1 MNKKKALSV
10 LLACAMVM
18 GSLAGCGSAQETADT
33 SAEKTETTD
42 NGTTASNAAASSAE
56 AEAAGEELDYEYGL
70 DTTFHSDEPVTY
82 SMFFSDASWYP
93 MVDTWKTEGI
103 FKKIE
108 EKTNVTLD
116 ITSMDSGDYNQKV
129 SLMINS
135 GEAAY
140 IIPKTYDE
148 SPYVDGG
155 AIVPISDYVQYMPY
169 YSDFVEKYSMQP
181 DLKTITKSD
190 GKYYRLP
197 GMLEAP
203 VQDYTFL
210 IRKDLFDA
218 AGVDVAAIE
227 KDWTWDDLYDSLV
240 KVKAYMVSEG
250 MIGES
255 DYVWSDLWCGSE
267 VADGSGG
274 NLLKLMANSYDVQ
287 AGWAIGNGMLYDE
300 STDQWIFGPTTDNF
314 KAYLEE
320 VTKYVQGGILD
331 PETFTQDNQTACN
344 KFYRGETAILSVNR
358 SQYTSWLANLDE
370 NLGAGNYET
379 YLCIVPRGENSNYMP
394 ENSRLEN
401 GVMISQ
407 RALDE
412 LGEEGFI
419 KMLRFVDWL
428 FYSHEAY
435 DLTKWGVEGETYTVN
450 SDGSKSLTDGYCC
463 GGLGIAAANDS
474 DVDIRLQWGYA
485 GGNFYYGGTI
495 DEMTDNFIPEIM
507 DFVSRMT
514 DNREIR
520 PLNPSYVADEE
531 ENEQLNLWK
540 TPLIDNVNTWTLQFA
555 TGVKNIDTDWE
566 AYVASCEGLNSITM
580 TDYINEIYNRTK

>member
-1 MNKKKALSV
+1 MKKKKILSM
-10 LLACAMVM
+10 LLATVMVA
-18 GSLAGCGSAQETADT
+18 GSLAGCGSSGDTQSTSTDTGADSKTESAAGTETA
-33 SAEKTETTD
+33 STE
-42 NGTTASNAAASSAE
+42 AAA
-56 AEAAGEELDYEYGL
+56 EENLDYQYGL
-70 DTTFHSDEPVTY
+70 DTTFHSDDPVTY
-82 SMFFSDASWYP
+82 SFFFSDASWYP
-93 MVDTWKTEGI
+93 MVDTWKTEGV

-108 EKTNVTLD
+108 EATNVTLD
-116 ITSMDSGDYNQKV
+116 ITSIDSGDYNQKV
-129 SLMINS
+129 SLMINA

-155 AIVPISDYVQYMPY
+155 AIVPISDYTQYMPY
-169 YSDFVEKYSMQP
+169 FTDFVEKYNMQD

-190 GKYYRLP
+190 GKFYKLP

-203 VQDYTFL
+203 IQDYTFM

-218 AGVDVAAIE
+218 AGVDVPAIE
-227 KDWTWDDLYDSLV
+227 KDWTWDDLYDALV

-250 MIGES
+250 MIKES

-267 VADGSGG
+267 VTDGSGG
-274 NLLKLMANSYDVQ
+274 NLLKLMAGSYDVQ
-287 AGWAIGNGMLYDE
+287 AGWSIGNGMLYD
-300 STDQWIFGPTTDNF
+300 STKDEWYFGPTSDNF
-314 KAYLEE
+314 KAYLSE

-379 YLCIVPRGENSNYMP
+379 YLCLIPRGEKTNYLP

-401 GVMISQ
+401 GVMISK

-419 KMLRFVDWL
+419 KMIRFVDWL

-435 DLTKWGVEGETYTVN
+435 NLTKWGVEGETYQVN
-450 SDGSKSLTDGYCC
+450 ADGTKSLLDGYQC
-463 GGLGIAAANDS
+463 GGLGIAGDES
-474 DVDIRLQWGYA
+474 DIDIRLQWGYA

-495 DEMTDNFIPEIM
+495 AEMTDNFNPDIM
-507 DFVSRMT
+507 DFV
-514 DNREIR
+514 NRITEARDIK
-520 PLNPSYVADEE
+520 PLDPSYVADEE

-555 TGVKNIDTDWE
+555 TGVKNVDADWD

-580 TDYINEIYNRTK
+580 ADYINEIYQRTK

>member
-1 MNKKKALSV
+1 MKKKKILSM
-10 LLACAMVM
+10 LLATVMVA
-18 GSLAGCGSAQETADT
+18 GSLAGCGSSGDTQSTSTDT
-33 SAEKTETTD
+33 STGSKTENTT
-42 NGTTASNAAASSAE
+42 GTEAAST
-56 AEAAGEELDYEYGL
+56 EAAVEENLDYQYGL
-70 DTTFHSDEPVTY
+70 DTTFHSDDPVTY
-82 SMFFSDASWYP
+82 SFFFSDASWYP
-93 MVDTWKTEGI
+93 MVDTWKTEGV

-108 EKTNVTLD
+108 EVTNVTLD
-116 ITSMDSGDYNQKV
+116 ITSIDSGDYNQKV
-129 SLMINS
+129 ALMINA

-155 AIVPISDYVQYMPY
+155 AIVPISDYTQYMPY
-169 YSDFVEKYSMQP
+169 FTDFVEKYNMQD

-190 GKYYRLP
+190 GKFYRLP

-203 VQDYTFL
+203 VQDYTFM

-218 AGVDVAAIE
+218 AGVDVPAIE
-227 KDWTWDDLYDSLV
+227 KDWTWDDLYDALV
-240 KVKAYMVSEG
+240 KVKEYMVSQG
-250 MIGES
+250 MIKES

-267 VADGSGG
+267 VTDGSGG
-274 NLLKLMANSYDVQ
+274 NLLKLMASAYDVQ
-287 AGWAIGNGMLYDE
+287 AGWAIGNGMLYDSDKDE
-300 STDQWIFGPTTDNF
+300 WYFGPTSDNF
-314 KAYLEE
+314 KAYLSE

-379 YLCIVPRGENSNYMP
+379 YLCLLPRGEKTNYLP

-401 GVMISQ
+401 GVMISK

-419 KMLRFVDWL
+419 KMIRFVDWL

-435 DLTKWGVEGETYTVN
+435 NLTKWGVEGETYQVN
-450 SDGSKSLTDGYCC
+450 ADGTKSLMDGYQC
-463 GGLGIAAANDS
+463 GGLGIAGDENDI
-474 DVDIRLQWGYA
+474 DIRLQWGYA

-495 DEMTDNFIPEIM
+495 AEMTDNFNPDIM
-507 DFVSRMT
+507 DFV
-514 DNREIR
+514 NRITEAR
-520 PLNPSYVADEE
+520 DVKPLDPSYVADEE

-555 TGVKNIDTDWE
+555 TGVKNVDADWD

-580 TDYINEIYNRTK
+580 ADYINEIYQRTK

>member
-1 MNKKKALSV
+1 MKKKKILSM
-10 LLACAMVM
+10 LLATVMVA
-18 GSLAGCGSAQETADT
+18 GSLAGCGSSGDTQSTSTDT
-33 SAEKTETTD
+33 STGSKTENTT
-42 NGTTASNAAASSAE
+42 GTEAAST
-56 AEAAGEELDYEYGL
+56 EAAVEENLDYQYGL
-70 DTTFHSDEPVTY
+70 DTTFHSDDPVTY
-82 SMFFSDASWYP
+82 SFFFSDASWYP
-93 MVDTWKTEGI
+93 MVDTWKTEGV

-108 EKTNVTLD
+108 EVTNVTLD
-116 ITSMDSGDYNQKV
+116 ITSIDSGDYNQKV
-129 SLMINS
+129 ALMINA

-155 AIVPISDYVQYMPY
+155 AIVPISDYTQYMPY
-169 YSDFVEKYSMQP
+169 FTDFVEKYNMQD

-190 GKYYRLP
+190 GKFYRLP

-203 VQDYTFL
+203 VQDYTFM

-227 KDWTWDDLYDSLV
+227 KDWTWDDLYDALV
-240 KVKAYMVSEG
+240 KVKEYMVSQG
-250 MIGES
+250 MIKES

-267 VADGSGG
+267 VTDGSGG
-274 NLLKLMANSYDVQ
+274 NLLKLMAGAYDVQ
-287 AGWAIGNGMLYDE
+287 AGWAIGNGMLYD
-300 STDQWIFGPTTDNF
+300 STKDEWYFGPTSDNF
-314 KAYLEE
+314 KAYLSE

-379 YLCIVPRGENSNYMP
+379 YLCLLPRGEKTNYLP

-401 GVMISQ
+401 GVMISK

-419 KMLRFVDWL
+419 KMIRFVDWL

-435 DLTKWGVEGETYTVN
+435 NLTKWGVEGETYQVN
-450 SDGSKSLTDGYCC
+450 ADGTKSLLDGYQC
-463 GGLGIAAANDS
+463 GGLGIAGDES
-474 DVDIRLQWGYA
+474 DIDIRLQWGYA

-495 DEMTDNFIPEIM
+495 AEMTDNFNPDIM
-507 DFVSRMT
+507 DFV
-514 DNREIR
+514 NRITEAR
-520 PLNPSYVADEE
+520 DVKPLDPSYVADEE

-555 TGVKNIDTDWE
+555 TGVKNVDADWD

-580 TDYINEIYNRTK
+580 ADYINEIYQRTK

>member
-1 MNKKKALSV
+1 MKKKKILSM
-10 LLACAMVM
+10 LLATVMVA
-18 GSLAGCGSAQETADT
+18 GSLAGCGSSGDTQSTSTDTGADSKTESAAGTETA
-33 SAEKTETTD
+33 STE
-42 NGTTASNAAASSAE
+42 AAA
-56 AEAAGEELDYEYGL
+56 EENLDYQYGL
-70 DTTFHSDEPVTY
+70 DTTFHSDDPVTY
-82 SMFFSDASWYP
+82 SFFFSDASWYP
-93 MVDTWKTEGI
+93 MVDTWKTEGV

-108 EKTNVTLD
+108 EATNVTLD
-116 ITSMDSGDYNQKV
+116 ITSIDSGDYNQKV
-129 SLMINS
+129 SLMINA

-155 AIVPISDYVQYMPY
+155 AIVPISDYTQYMPY
-169 YSDFVEKYSMQP
+169 FTDFVEKYNMQD

-190 GKYYRLP
+190 GKFYRLP

-203 VQDYTFL
+203 VQDYTFM

-218 AGVDVAAIE
+218 AGVDVPAIE
-227 KDWTWDDLYDSLV
+227 KDWTWDDLYDALV

-250 MIGES
+250 MIKES

-267 VADGSGG
+267 VTDGSGG
-274 NLLKLMANSYDVQ
+274 NLLKLMASSYNVQ
-287 AGWAIGNGMLYDE
+287 AGWSIGNGMLYD
-300 STDQWIFGPTTDNF
+300 STKDEWYFGPTSDNF
-314 KAYLEE
+314 KAYLSE

-379 YLCIVPRGENSNYMP
+379 YLCLIPRGEKTNYLP

-401 GVMISQ
+401 GVMISK

-419 KMLRFVDWL
+419 KMIRFVDWL

-435 DLTKWGVEGETYTVN
+435 NLTKWGVEGETYQVN
-450 SDGSKSLTDGYCC
+450 ADGTKSLMDGYQC
-463 GGLGIAAANDS
+463 GGLGIAGDES
-474 DVDIRLQWGYA
+474 DIDIRLQWGYA

-495 DEMTDNFIPEIM
+495 AEMTDNFNPDIM
-507 DFVSRMT
+507 DFV
-514 DNREIR
+514 NRITEARDIK
-520 PLNPSYVADEE
+520 PLDPSYVADEE

-555 TGVKNIDTDWE
+555 TGVKNVDADWD

-580 TDYINEIYNRTK
+580 ADYINEIYQRTK

>member
-1 MNKKKALSV
+1 MKNKKLLSM
-10 LLACAMVM
+10 LLATAMVA
-18 GSLAGCGSAQETADT
+18 GSLTGCGSTGD
-33 SAEKTETTD
+33 
-42 NGTTASNAAASSAE
+42 TASTDAKAETKAETDSANEEE
-56 AEAAGEELDYEYGL
+56 AQSQAPVEENLDYQYGL
-70 DTTFHSDEPVTY
+70 DTTFHSDEEVTY

-93 MVDTWKTEGI
+93 MTDTWKTEGI

-108 EKTNVTLD
+108 EMTNVKLD

-129 SLMINS
+129 SLMINA

-169 YSDFVEKYSMQP
+169 YSDFVEKYHMED

-218 AGVDVAAIE
+218 AGIDVAAIE
-227 KDWTWDDLYDSLV
+227 KDWTWDDLYDALV

-250 MIGES
+250 MINES

-274 NLLKLMANSYDVQ
+274 NLLKLMGAAYGVN

-300 STDQWIFGPTTDNF
+300 ASDQWVFGPTTDDF
-314 KAYLEE
+314 KAYISE

-379 YLCIVPRGENSNYMP
+379 YLCVIPKGNNNYMP

-401 GVMISQ
+401 GVMISKK
-407 RALDE
+407 ALDE

-435 DLTKWGVEGETYTVN
+435 NLTKWGVEGETYEVKA
-450 SDGSKSLTDGYCC
+450 DGTKALLDGYQC
-463 GGLGIAAANDS
+463 GGLGIAGDES

-495 DEMTDNFIPEIM
+495 EEMTDNFNPAIM
-507 DFVSRMT
+507 DFVNRMT
-514 DNREIR
+514 ECREIK
-520 PLNPSYVADEE
+520 PLSPSYVANEE

-555 TGVKNIDTDWE
+555 TGVKNVDEDWD
-566 AYVASCEGLNSITM
+566 AYVASCEGLNSTM
-580 TDYINEIYNRTK
+580 MADYINEIYQRTRIE

>member
-1 MNKKKALSV
+1 MKKKKILSM
-10 LLACAMVM
+10 LLATVMVA
-18 GSLAGCGSAQETADT
+18 GSLAGCGSSGDTQSTSTDT
-33 SAEKTETTD
+33 STGSKTENTT
-42 NGTTASNAAASSAE
+42 GTEAAST
-56 AEAAGEELDYEYGL
+56 EAAVGENLDYQYGL
-70 DTTFHSDEPVTY
+70 DTTFHSDDPVTY
-82 SMFFSDASWYP
+82 SFFFSDASWYP
-93 MVDTWKTEGI
+93 MVDTWKTEGV

-108 EKTNVTLD
+108 EVTNVTLD
-116 ITSMDSGDYNQKV
+116 ITSIDSGDYNQKV
-129 SLMINS
+129 ALMINA

-155 AIVPISDYVQYMPY
+155 AIVPISDYTQYMPY
-169 YSDFVEKYSMQP
+169 FTDFVEKYNMQD

-190 GKYYRLP
+190 GKFYRLP

-203 VQDYTFL
+203 VQDYTFM

-218 AGVDVAAIE
+218 AGVDVPAIE
-227 KDWTWDDLYDSLV
+227 KDWTWDDLYDALV
-240 KVKAYMVSEG
+240 KVKEYMVSQG
-250 MIGES
+250 MIKES

-267 VADGSGG
+267 VTDGSGG
-274 NLLKLMANSYDVQ
+274 NLLKLMASAYDVQ
-287 AGWAIGNGMLYDE
+287 AGWAIGNGMLYD
-300 STDQWIFGPTTDNF
+300 STKDEWYFGPTSDNF
-314 KAYLEE
+314 KAYLSE

-379 YLCIVPRGENSNYMP
+379 YLCLLPRGEKTNYLP

-401 GVMISQ
+401 GVMISK

-419 KMLRFVDWL
+419 KMIRFVDWL

-435 DLTKWGVEGETYTVN
+435 NLTKWGVEGETYQVN
-450 SDGSKSLTDGYCC
+450 ADGTKSLMDGYQC
-463 GGLGIAAANDS
+463 GGLGIAGDENDI
-474 DVDIRLQWGYA
+474 DIRLQWGYA

-495 DEMTDNFIPEIM
+495 AEMTDNFNPDIM
-507 DFVSRMT
+507 DFV
-514 DNREIR
+514 NRITAAR
-520 PLNPSYVADEE
+520 DVKPLDPSYVADEE

-555 TGVKNIDTDWE
+555 TGVKNVDADWD

-580 TDYINEIYNRTK
+580 ADYINEIYQRTK

>member
-1 MNKKKALSV
+1 MKKKKILSM
-10 LLACAMVM
+10 LLATVMVA
-18 GSLAGCGSAQETADT
+18 GSLAGCGSSGDTQSTSTDT
-33 SAEKTETTD
+33 STGSKTES
-42 NGTTASNAAASSAE
+42 TASTEAAST
-56 AEAAGEELDYEYGL
+56 EAAVEENLDYQYGL
-70 DTTFHSDEPVTY
+70 DTTFHSDDPVTY
-82 SMFFSDASWYP
+82 SFFFSDASWYP
-93 MVDTWKTEGI
+93 MVDTWKTEGV

-108 EKTNVTLD
+108 EATNVTLD
-116 ITSMDSGDYNQKV
+116 ITSIDSGDYNQKV
-129 SLMINS
+129 SLMINA

-155 AIVPISDYVQYMPY
+155 AIVPISDYTQYMPY
-169 YSDFVEKYSMQP
+169 FTDFVEKYNMQN

-190 GKYYRLP
+190 GKFYKLP

-203 VQDYTFL
+203 IQDYTFM

-218 AGVDVAAIE
+218 AGVDVPALE
-227 KDWTWDDLYDSLV
+227 KDWTWDDLYDALV

-250 MIGES
+250 MIKES

-267 VADGSGG
+267 VTDGSGG
-274 NLLKLMANSYDVQ
+274 NLLKLMAGSYDVQ
-287 AGWAIGNGMLYDE
+287 AGWSIGNGMLYD
-300 STDQWIFGPTTDNF
+300 STKDEWYFGPTSDNF
-314 KAYLEE
+314 KAYLSE

-379 YLCIVPRGENSNYMP
+379 YLCLIPRGEKTNYLP

-401 GVMISQ
+401 GVMISK

-419 KMLRFVDWL
+419 KMIRFVDWL

-435 DLTKWGVEGETYTVN
+435 NLTKWGVEGETYQVN
-450 SDGSKSLTDGYCC
+450 ADGTKSLLDGYQC
-463 GGLGIAAANDS
+463 GGLGIAGDENDI
-474 DVDIRLQWGYA
+474 DIRLQWGYA

-495 DEMTDNFIPEIM
+495 AEMTDNFNPDIM
-507 DFVSRMT
+507 DFV
-514 DNREIR
+514 NRITEARDIK
-520 PLNPSYVADEE
+520 PLDPSYVADEE

-555 TGVKNIDTDWE
+555 TGVKNVDADWD

-580 TDYINEIYNRTK
+580 ADYINEIYQRTK

>member
-1 MNKKKALSV
+1 MKKKKILSM
-10 LLACAMVM
+10 LLATVMVA
-18 GSLAGCGSAQETADT
+18 GSLAGCGSSGDTQSTSTDT
-33 SAEKTETTD
+33 STGSKTENTT
-42 NGTTASNAAASSAE
+42 GTEAASTE
-56 AEAAGEELDYEYGL
+56 AEVEENLDYQYGL
-70 DTTFHSDEPVTY
+70 DTTFHSDDPVTY
-82 SMFFSDASWYP
+82 SFFFSDASWYP
-93 MVDTWKTEGI
+93 MVDTWKTEGV

-108 EKTNVTLD
+108 EVTNVTLD
-116 ITSMDSGDYNQKV
+116 ITSIDSGDYNQKV
-129 SLMINS
+129 ALMINA

-155 AIVPISDYVQYMPY
+155 AIVPISDYTQYMPY
-169 YSDFVEKYSMQP
+169 FTDFLEKYNMQD

-190 GKYYRLP
+190 GKFYRLP

-203 VQDYTFL
+203 VQDYTFM

-218 AGVDVAAIE
+218 AGVDVPAIE
-227 KDWTWDDLYDSLV
+227 KDWTWDDLYDALV

-250 MIGES
+250 MIKES

-267 VADGSGG
+267 VTDGSGG
-274 NLLKLMANSYDVQ
+274 NLLKLMASAYDVQ
-287 AGWAIGNGMLYDE
+287 AGWAIGNGMLYDSDKDE
-300 STDQWIFGPTTDNF
+300 WYFGPTSDNF
-314 KAYLEE
+314 KAYLSE

-379 YLCIVPRGENSNYMP
+379 YLCLLPRGEKTNYLP

-401 GVMISQ
+401 GVMISK

-419 KMLRFVDWL
+419 KMIRFVDWL

-435 DLTKWGVEGETYTVN
+435 NLTKWGVEGETYQVN
-450 SDGSKSLTDGYCC
+450 ADGTKSLMDGYQC
-463 GGLGIAAANDS
+463 GGLGIAGDENDI
-474 DVDIRLQWGYA
+474 DIRLQWGYA

-495 DEMTDNFIPEIM
+495 AEMTDNFNPDIM
-507 DFVSRMT
+507 DFV
-514 DNREIR
+514 NRITAAR
-520 PLNPSYVADEE
+520 DVKPLDPSYVADEE

-555 TGVKNIDTDWE
+555 TGVKNVDADWD
-566 AYVASCEGLNSITM
+566 AYVASCEGLNSITIA
-580 TDYINEIYNRTK
+580 DYINEIYQRTK

>member
-1 MNKKKALSV
+1 MKKKKILSM
-10 LLACAMVM
+10 LLATVMVA
-18 GSLAGCGSAQETADT
+18 GSLAGCGSSGDTQSTSTDT
-33 SAEKTETTD
+33 STGSKTENTT
-42 NGTTASNAAASSAE
+42 GTEAAST
-56 AEAAGEELDYEYGL
+56 EAAVEENLDYQYGL
-70 DTTFHSDEPVTY
+70 DTTFHSDDPVTY
-82 SMFFSDASWYP
+82 SFFFSDASWYP
-93 MVDTWKTEGI
+93 MVDTWKTEGV

-108 EKTNVTLD
+108 EVTNVTLD
-116 ITSMDSGDYNQKV
+116 ITSIDSGDYNQKV
-129 SLMINS
+129 ALMINA

-155 AIVPISDYVQYMPY
+155 AIVPISDYTQYMPY
-169 YSDFVEKYSMQP
+169 FTDFVEKYNMQD

-190 GKYYRLP
+190 GKFYRLP

-203 VQDYTFL
+203 VQDYTFM

-218 AGVDVAAIE
+218 AGVDVPAIE
-227 KDWTWDDLYDSLV
+227 KDWTWDDLYDALV

-250 MIGES
+250 MIKES

-267 VADGSGG
+267 VTDGSGG
-274 NLLKLMANSYDVQ
+274 NLLKLMASAYDVQ
-287 AGWAIGNGMLYDE
+287 AGWAIGNGMLYD
-300 STDQWIFGPTTDNF
+300 STKDEWYFGPTSDNF
-314 KAYLEE
+314 KAYLSE

-379 YLCIVPRGENSNYMP
+379 YLCLLPRGEKTNYLP

-401 GVMISQ
+401 GVMISK

-412 LGEEGFI
+412 LGAEGFI
-419 KMLRFVDWL
+419 KMIRFVDWL

-435 DLTKWGVEGETYTVN
+435 NLTKWGVEGETYQVN
-450 SDGSKSLTDGYCC
+450 ADGTKSLLDGYQC
-463 GGLGIAAANDS
+463 GGLGIAGDES
-474 DVDIRLQWGYA
+474 DIDIRLQWGYA

-495 DEMTDNFIPEIM
+495 AEMTDNFNPDIM
-507 DFVSRMT
+507 DFV
-514 DNREIR
+514 NRITEAR
-520 PLNPSYVADEE
+520 DVKPLDPSYVADEE

-555 TGVKNIDTDWE
+555 TGVKNVDADWD

-580 TDYINEIYNRTK
+580 ADYINEIYQRTK

>member
-1 MNKKKALSV
+1 MKKKKILSM
-10 LLACAMVM
+10 LLATVMVA
-18 GSLAGCGSAQETADT
+18 GSLAGCGSSGDTQSTSTDTGADSKTESAAGTETA
-33 SAEKTETTD
+33 STE
-42 NGTTASNAAASSAE
+42 AAA
-56 AEAAGEELDYEYGL
+56 EENLDYQYGL
-70 DTTFHSDEPVTY
+70 DTTFHSDDPVTY
-82 SMFFSDASWYP
+82 SFFFSDASWYP
-93 MVDTWKTEGI
+93 MVDTWKTEGV

-108 EKTNVTLD
+108 EATNVTLD
-116 ITSMDSGDYNQKV
+116 ITSIDSGDYNQKV
-129 SLMINS
+129 SLMINA

-155 AIVPISDYVQYMPY
+155 AIVPISDYTQYMPY
-169 YSDFVEKYSMQP
+169 FTDFVEKYNMQD

-190 GKYYRLP
+190 GKFYRLP

-203 VQDYTFL
+203 VQDYTFM

-218 AGVDVAAIE
+218 AGVDVPAIE
-227 KDWTWDDLYDSLV
+227 KDWTWDDLYDALV

-250 MIGES
+250 MIKES

-267 VADGSGG
+267 VTDGSGG
-274 NLLKLMANSYDVQ
+274 NLLKLMASSYNVQ
-287 AGWAIGNGMLYDE
+287 AGWSIGNGMLYD
-300 STDQWIFGPTTDNF
+300 STKDEWYFGPTSDNF
-314 KAYLEE
+314 KAYLSE

-379 YLCIVPRGENSNYMP
+379 YLCLIPRGEKTNYLP

-401 GVMISQ
+401 GVMISK

-419 KMLRFVDWL
+419 KMIRFVDWL

-435 DLTKWGVEGETYTVN
+435 NLTKWGVEGETYQVN
-450 SDGSKSLTDGYCC
+450 ADGTKSLLDGYQC
-463 GGLGIAAANDS
+463 GGLGIAGDENDI
-474 DVDIRLQWGYA
+474 DIRLQWGYA

-495 DEMTDNFIPEIM
+495 AEMTDNFNPDIM
-507 DFVSRMT
+507 DFV
-514 DNREIR
+514 NRITEARDIK
-520 PLNPSYVADEE
+520 PLDPSYVADEE

-555 TGVKNIDTDWE
+555 TGVKNVDADWD

-580 TDYINEIYNRTK
+580 ADYINEIYQRTK

>member
-1 MNKKKALSV
+1 MKKKKILSM
-10 LLACAMVM
+10 LLATVMVA
-18 GSLAGCGSAQETADT
+18 GSLAGCGSSGDTQSTSTDT
-33 SAEKTETTD
+33 STGSKTENTT
-42 NGTTASNAAASSAE
+42 GTEAAST
-56 AEAAGEELDYEYGL
+56 EAAVEENLDYQYGL
-70 DTTFHSDEPVTY
+70 DTTFHSDDPVTY
-82 SMFFSDASWYP
+82 SFFFSDASWYP
-93 MVDTWKTEGI
+93 MVDTWKTEGV

-108 EKTNVTLD
+108 EVTNVTLD
-116 ITSMDSGDYNQKV
+116 ITSIDSGDYNQKV
-129 SLMINS
+129 ALMINA

-155 AIVPISDYVQYMPY
+155 AIVPISDYTQYMPY
-169 YSDFVEKYSMQP
+169 FTDFVEKYNMQD

-190 GKYYRLP
+190 GKFYRLP

-203 VQDYTFL
+203 VQDYTFM

-227 KDWTWDDLYDSLV
+227 KDWTWDDLYDALV
-240 KVKAYMVSEG
+240 KVKEYMVSQG
-250 MIGES
+250 MIKES

-267 VADGSGG
+267 VTDGSGG
-274 NLLKLMANSYDVQ
+274 NLLKLMASAYDVQ
-287 AGWAIGNGMLYDE
+287 AGWSIGNGMLYDSDKDE
-300 STDQWIFGPTTDNF
+300 WYFGPTSDNF
-314 KAYLEE
+314 KAYLSE

-379 YLCIVPRGENSNYMP
+379 YLCILPRGEKTNYLP

-401 GVMISQ
+401 GVMISK

-419 KMLRFVDWL
+419 KMIRFVDWL

-435 DLTKWGVEGETYTVN
+435 NLTKWGVEGETYQVN
-450 SDGSKSLTDGYCC
+450 ADGTKSLMDGYQC
-463 GGLGIAAANDS
+463 GGLGIAGDENDI
-474 DVDIRLQWGYA
+474 DIRLQWGYA

-495 DEMTDNFIPEIM
+495 AEMTDNFNPDIM
-507 DFVSRMT
+507 DFV
-514 DNREIR
+514 NRITAAR
-520 PLNPSYVADEE
+520 DVKPLDPSYVADEE

-555 TGVKNIDTDWE
+555 TGVKNVDADWD

-580 TDYINEIYNRTK
+580 ADYINEIYQRTK

>member
-1 MNKKKALSV
+1 MKKKKILSM
-10 LLACAMVM
+10 LLATVMVA
-18 GSLAGCGSAQETADT
+18 GSLAGCGSSGDTQSTSTDTGADSKTESAAGTETA
-33 SAEKTETTD
+33 STE
-42 NGTTASNAAASSAE
+42 AAA
-56 AEAAGEELDYEYGL
+56 EENLDYQYGL
-70 DTTFHSDEPVTY
+70 DTTFHSDDPVTY
-82 SMFFSDASWYP
+82 SFFFSDASWYP
-93 MVDTWKTEGI
+93 MVDTWKTEGV

-108 EKTNVTLD
+108 EATNVTLD
-116 ITSMDSGDYNQKV
+116 ITSIDSGDYNQKV
-129 SLMINS
+129 SLMINA

-155 AIVPISDYVQYMPY
+155 AIVPISDYTQYMPY
-169 YSDFVEKYSMQP
+169 FTDFVEKYNMQD

-190 GKYYRLP
+190 GKFYKLP
-197 GMLEAP
+197 GMLESHI
-203 VQDYTFL
+203 QDYKFM
-210 IRKDLFDA
+210 IRKDILDA
-218 AGVDVAAIE
+218 AGVDVPAIE
-227 KDWTWDDLYDSLV
+227 KDWTWDDLYDALV

-250 MIGES
+250 MIKES
-255 DYVWSDLWCGSE
+255 DYVLSDLWCGSE
-267 VADGSGG
+267 VTDGSGG
-274 NLLKLMANSYDVQ
+274 NLLKLMAGSYDVQ
-287 AGWAIGNGMLYDE
+287 AGWSIGNGMLYD
-300 STDQWIFGPTTDNF
+300 STKDEWYFGPTSDNF
-314 KAYLEE
+314 KAYLSE

-379 YLCIVPRGENSNYMP
+379 YLCLIPRGEKTNYLP

-401 GVMISQ
+401 GVMISK

-419 KMLRFVDWL
+419 KMIRFVDWL

-435 DLTKWGVEGETYTVN
+435 NLTKWGVEGETYQVN
-450 SDGSKSLTDGYCC
+450 ADGTKSLLDGYQC
-463 GGLGIAAANDS
+463 GGLGIAGDENDI
-474 DVDIRLQWGYA
+474 DIRLQWGYA

-495 DEMTDNFIPEIM
+495 AEMTDNFNPDIM
-507 DFVSRMT
+507 DFV
-514 DNREIR
+514 NRITEARDIK
-520 PLNPSYVADEE
+520 PLDPSYVADEE

-555 TGVKNIDTDWE
+555 TGVKNVDADWD

-580 TDYINEIYNRTK
+580 ADYINEIYQRTK

>member
-1 MNKKKALSV
+1 MKKKKILSM
-10 LLACAMVM
+10 LLATVMVA
-18 GSLAGCGSAQETADT
+18 GSLAGCGSSGDTQSTSTDT
-33 SAEKTETTD
+33 STGSKTENTT
-42 NGTTASNAAASSAE
+42 GTEAAST
-56 AEAAGEELDYEYGL
+56 EAAVEENLDYQYGL
-70 DTTFHSDEPVTY
+70 DTTFHSDDPVTY
-82 SMFFSDASWYP
+82 SFFFSDASWYP
-93 MVDTWKTEGI
+93 MVDTWKTEGV

-108 EKTNVTLD
+108 EVTNVTLD
-116 ITSMDSGDYNQKV
+116 ITSIDSGDYNQKV
-129 SLMINS
+129 ALMINA

-155 AIVPISDYVQYMPY
+155 AIVPISDYTQYMPY
-169 YSDFVEKYSMQP
+169 FTDFVEKYNMQD

-190 GKYYRLP
+190 GKFYRLP

-203 VQDYTFL
+203 VQDYTFI

-218 AGVDVAAIE
+218 AGVDVPAIE
-227 KDWTWDDLYDSLV
+227 KDWTWDDLYDALV

-250 MIGES
+250 MIKES

-267 VADGSGG
+267 VTDGSGG
-274 NLLKLMANSYDVQ
+274 NLLKLMASAYDVQ
-287 AGWAIGNGMLYDE
+287 AGWAIGNGMLYD
-300 STDQWIFGPTTDNF
+300 STKDEWYFGPTSDNF
-314 KAYLEE
+314 KAYLSE

-379 YLCIVPRGENSNYMP
+379 YLCILPRGEKTNYLP

-401 GVMISQ
+401 GVMISK

-419 KMLRFVDWL
+419 KMIRFVDWL

-435 DLTKWGVEGETYTVN
+435 NLTKWGVEGETYQVN
-450 SDGSKSLTDGYCC
+450 ADGTKSLMDGYQC
-463 GGLGIAAANDS
+463 GGLGIAGDENDI
-474 DVDIRLQWGYA
+474 DIRLQWGYA

-495 DEMTDNFIPEIM
+495 AEMTDNFNPDIM
-507 DFVSRMT
+507 DFV
-514 DNREIR
+514 NRITAAR
-520 PLNPSYVADEE
+520 DVKPLDPSYVADEE

-555 TGVKNIDTDWE
+555 TGVKNVDADWD

-580 TDYINEIYNRTK
+580 ADYINEIYQRTK

>member
-1 MNKKKALSV
+1 MKKKKILSM
-10 LLACAMVM
+10 LLATVMVA
-18 GSLAGCGSAQETADT
+18 GSLAGCGSSGDTQSTSTDT
-33 SAEKTETTD
+33 STGSKTES
-42 NGTTASNAAASSAE
+42 TASTEAAST
-56 AEAAGEELDYEYGL
+56 EAAVEENLDYQYGL
-70 DTTFHSDEPVTY
+70 DTTFHSDDPVTY
-82 SMFFSDASWYP
+82 SFFFSDASWYP
-93 MVDTWKTEGI
+93 MVDTWKTEGV

-108 EKTNVTLD
+108 EATNVTLD
-116 ITSMDSGDYNQKV
+116 ITSIDSGDYNQKV
-129 SLMINS
+129 SLMINA

-155 AIVPISDYVQYMPY
+155 AIVPISDYTQYMPY
-169 YSDFVEKYSMQP
+169 FTDFVEKYNMQN

-190 GKYYRLP
+190 GKFYKLP

-203 VQDYTFL
+203 IQDYTFM

-218 AGVDVAAIE
+218 AGVDVPAIE
-227 KDWTWDDLYDSLV
+227 KDWTWDDLYDALV

-250 MIGES
+250 MIKES

-267 VADGSGG
+267 VTDGSGG
-274 NLLKLMANSYDVQ
+274 NLLKLMAGSYDVQ
-287 AGWAIGNGMLYDE
+287 AGWSIGNGMLYD
-300 STDQWIFGPTTDNF
+300 STKDEWYFGPTSDNF
-314 KAYLEE
+314 KAYLSE

-379 YLCIVPRGENSNYMP
+379 YLCLIPRGEKTNYLP

-401 GVMISQ
+401 GVMISK

-419 KMLRFVDWL
+419 KMIRFVDWL

-435 DLTKWGVEGETYTVN
+435 NLTKWGVEGETYQVN
-450 SDGSKSLTDGYCC
+450 ADGTKSLLDGYQC
-463 GGLGIAAANDS
+463 GGLGIAGDENDI
-474 DVDIRLQWGYA
+474 DIRLQWGYA

-495 DEMTDNFIPEIM
+495 AEMTDNFNPDIM
-507 DFVSRMT
+507 DFV
-514 DNREIR
+514 NRITEARDIK
-520 PLNPSYVADEE
+520 PLDPSYVADEE

-555 TGVKNIDTDWE
+555 TGVKNVDADWD

-580 TDYINEIYNRTK
+580 ADYINEIYQRTK

>member
-1 MNKKKALSV
+1 MKKKKILSM
-10 LLACAMVM
+10 LLATVMVA
-18 GSLAGCGSAQETADT
+18 GSLAGCGSSGDTQSTSTDT
-33 SAEKTETTD
+33 STGSKTENTT
-42 NGTTASNAAASSAE
+42 GTEAAST
-56 AEAAGEELDYEYGL
+56 EAAVEENLDYQYGL
-70 DTTFHSDEPVTY
+70 DTTFHSDDPVTY
-82 SMFFSDASWYP
+82 SFFFSDASWYP
-93 MVDTWKTEGI
+93 MVDTWKTEGV

-108 EKTNVTLD
+108 EVTNVTLD
-116 ITSMDSGDYNQKV
+116 ITSIDSGDYNQKV
-129 SLMINS
+129 ALMINA

-155 AIVPISDYVQYMPY
+155 AIVPISDYTQYMPY
-169 YSDFVEKYSMQP
+169 FTDFVEKYNMQD

-190 GKYYRLP
+190 GKFYRLP

-203 VQDYTFL
+203 VQDYTFM

-218 AGVDVAAIE
+218 AGVDVPAIE
-227 KDWTWDDLYDSLV
+227 KDWTWDDLYDALV

-250 MIGES
+250 MIKES

-267 VADGSGG
+267 VTDGSGG
-274 NLLKLMANSYDVQ
+274 NLLKLMASAYDVQ
-287 AGWAIGNGMLYDE
+287 AGWAIGNGMLYD
-300 STDQWIFGPTTDNF
+300 STKDEWYFGPTSDNF
-314 KAYLEE
+314 KAYLSE

-379 YLCIVPRGENSNYMP
+379 YLCLLPRGEKTNYLP

-401 GVMISQ
+401 GVMISK

-419 KMLRFVDWL
+419 KMICFVDWL

-435 DLTKWGVEGETYTVN
+435 NLTKWGVEGETYQVN
-450 SDGSKSLTDGYCC
+450 ADGTKSLLDGYQC
-463 GGLGIAAANDS
+463 GGLGIAGDES
-474 DVDIRLQWGYA
+474 DIDIRLQWGYA

-495 DEMTDNFIPEIM
+495 AEMTDNFNPDIM
-507 DFVSRMT
+507 DFV
-514 DNREIR
+514 NRITEAR
-520 PLNPSYVADEE
+520 DVKPLDPSYVADEE

-555 TGVKNIDTDWE
+555 TGVKNVDADWD

-580 TDYINEIYNRTK
+580 ADYINEIYQRTK

>member
-1 MNKKKALSV
+1 MKKKKILSM
-10 LLACAMVM
+10 LLATVMVA
-18 GSLAGCGSAQETADT
+18 GSLAGCGSSGDTQSTSTDT
-33 SAEKTETTD
+33 STGSKTENTT
-42 NGTTASNAAASSAE
+42 GTEAAST
-56 AEAAGEELDYEYGL
+56 EAAVEENLDYQYGL
-70 DTTFHSDEPVTY
+70 DTTFHSDDPVTY
-82 SMFFSDASWYP
+82 SFFFSDASWYP
-93 MVDTWKTEGI
+93 MVDTWKTEGV

-108 EKTNVTLD
+108 DVTNVTLD
-116 ITSMDSGDYNQKV
+116 ITSIDSGDYNQKV
-129 SLMINS
+129 SLMINA

-155 AIVPISDYVQYMPY
+155 AIVPISDYTQYMPY
-169 YSDFVEKYSMQP
+169 FTDFVEKYNMQD

-190 GKYYRLP
+190 GKFYKLP

-203 VQDYTFL
+203 VQDYTFM

-218 AGVDVAAIE
+218 AGVDVPAIE
-227 KDWTWDDLYDSLV
+227 KDWTWDDLYDALV

-250 MIGES
+250 MIKES

-267 VADGSGG
+267 VTDGSGG
-274 NLLKLMANSYDVQ
+274 NLLKLMAGSYDVQ
-287 AGWAIGNGMLYDE
+287 AGWSIGNGMLYD
-300 STDQWIFGPTTDNF
+300 STKDEWYFGPTSDNF
-314 KAYLEE
+314 KAYLSE

-379 YLCIVPRGENSNYMP
+379 YLCLIPRGEKTNYLP
-394 ENSRLEN
+394 ENSRLDN
-401 GVMISQ
+401 GVMISK

-419 KMLRFVDWL
+419 KMIRFVDWL

-435 DLTKWGVEGETYTVN
+435 NLTKWGVEGETYQVN
-450 SDGSKSLTDGYCC
+450 ADGTKSLLDGYQC
-463 GGLGIAAANDS
+463 GGLGIAGDES
-474 DVDIRLQWGYA
+474 DIDIRLQWGYA

-495 DEMTDNFIPEIM
+495 AEMTDNFNPDIM
-507 DFVSRMT
+507 DFV
-514 DNREIR
+514 NRITEARDIK
-520 PLNPSYVADEE
+520 PLDPSYVADEE

-555 TGVKNIDTDWE
+555 TGVKNVDADWD

-580 TDYINEIYNRTK
+580 ADYINEIYQRTK

>member
-1 MNKKKALSV
+1 MKKKKILSM
-10 LLACAMVM
+10 LLATVMVA
-18 GSLAGCGSAQETADT
+18 GSLAGCGSSGDTQSTSTDT
-33 SAEKTETTD
+33 STGSKTES
-42 NGTTASNAAASSAE
+42 TASTEAAST
-56 AEAAGEELDYEYGL
+56 EAAVEENLDYQYGL
-70 DTTFHSDEPVTY
+70 DTTFHSDDPVTY
-82 SMFFSDASWYP
+82 SFFFSDASWYP
-93 MVDTWKTEGI
+93 MVDTWKTEGV

-108 EKTNVTLD
+108 EVTNVTLD
-116 ITSMDSGDYNQKV
+116 ITSIDSGDYNQKV
-129 SLMINS
+129 ALMINA

-155 AIVPISDYVQYMPY
+155 AIVPISDYTQYMPY
-169 YSDFVEKYSMQP
+169 FTDFVEKYNMQD

-190 GKYYRLP
+190 GKFYRLP

-203 VQDYTFL
+203 VQDYTFM

-218 AGVDVAAIE
+218 AGVDVPAIE
-227 KDWTWDDLYDSLV
+227 KDWTWDDLYDALV
-240 KVKAYMVSEG
+240 KVKEYMVSQG
-250 MIGES
+250 MIKES

-267 VADGSGG
+267 VTDGSGG
-274 NLLKLMANSYDVQ
+274 NLLKLMASAYDVQ
-287 AGWAIGNGMLYDE
+287 AGWAIGNGMLYDSDKDE
-300 STDQWIFGPTTDNF
+300 WYFGPTSDNF
-314 KAYLEE
+314 KAYLSE

-379 YLCIVPRGENSNYMP
+379 YLCLLPRGEKTNYLP

-401 GVMISQ
+401 GVMISK

-419 KMLRFVDWL
+419 KMIRFVDWL

-435 DLTKWGVEGETYTVN
+435 NLTKWGVEGETYQVN
-450 SDGSKSLTDGYCC
+450 ADGTKSLLDGYQC
-463 GGLGIAAANDS
+463 GGLGIAGDENDI
-474 DVDIRLQWGYA
+474 DIRLQWGYA

-495 DEMTDNFIPEIM
+495 AEMTDNFNPDIM
-507 DFVSRMT
+507 DFV
-514 DNREIR
+514 NRITEARDIK
-520 PLNPSYVADEE
+520 PLDPSYVADEE

-555 TGVKNIDTDWE
+555 TGVKNVDADWD

-580 TDYINEIYNRTK
+580 ADYINEIYQRTK

>member
-1 MNKKKALSV
+1 MKKKKILSM
-10 LLACAMVM
+10 LLATVMVA
-18 GSLAGCGSAQETADT
+18 GSLAGCGSSGDTQSTSTDT
-33 SAEKTETTD
+33 STGSKTENTT
-42 NGTTASNAAASSAE
+42 GTEAAST
-56 AEAAGEELDYEYGL
+56 EAAVEENLDYQYGL
-70 DTTFHSDEPVTY
+70 DTTFHSDDPVTY
-82 SMFFSDASWYP
+82 SFFFSDASWYP
-93 MVDTWKTEGI
+93 MVDTWKTEGV

-108 EKTNVTLD
+108 EVTNVTLD
-116 ITSMDSGDYNQKV
+116 ITSIDSGDYNQKV
-129 SLMINS
+129 ALMINA

-155 AIVPISDYVQYMPY
+155 AIVPISDYTQYMPY
-169 YSDFVEKYSMQP
+169 FTDFVEKYNMQD

-190 GKYYRLP
+190 GKFYRLP

-203 VQDYTFL
+203 VQDYTFM

-218 AGVDVAAIE
+218 AGVDVPAIE
-227 KDWTWDDLYDSLV
+227 KDWTWDDLYDALV
-240 KVKAYMVSEG
+240 KVKEYMVSQG
-250 MIGES
+250 MIKES
-255 DYVWSDLWCGSE
+255 DYVWSDLWCGNE
-267 VADGSGG
+267 VTDGSGG
-274 NLLKLMANSYDVQ
+274 NLLKLMASAYDVQ
-287 AGWAIGNGMLYDE
+287 AGWAIGNGMLYD
-300 STDQWIFGPTTDNF
+300 STKDEWYFGPTSDNF
-314 KAYLEE
+314 KAYLSE

-379 YLCIVPRGENSNYMP
+379 YLCLLPRGEKTNYLP

-401 GVMISQ
+401 GVMISK

-419 KMLRFVDWL
+419 KMIRFVDWL

-435 DLTKWGVEGETYTVN
+435 NLTKWGVEGETYQVN
-450 SDGSKSLTDGYCC
+450 ADGTKSLLDGYQC
-463 GGLGIAAANDS
+463 GGLGIAGDES
-474 DVDIRLQWGYA
+474 DIDIRLQWGYA

-495 DEMTDNFIPEIM
+495 AEMTDNFNPDIM
-507 DFVSRMT
+507 DFV
-514 DNREIR
+514 NRITEAR
-520 PLNPSYVADEE
+520 DVKPLDPSYVADEE

-555 TGVKNIDTDWE
+555 TGVKNVDADWD

-580 TDYINEIYNRTK
+580 ADYINEIYQRTK

>member
-1 MNKKKALSV
+1 MKKKKILSM
-10 LLACAMVM
+10 LLATVMVA
-18 GSLAGCGSAQETADT
+18 GSLAGCGSSGDTQSTSTDT
-33 SAEKTETTD
+33 STGSKTENTT
-42 NGTTASNAAASSAE
+42 GTEAAST
-56 AEAAGEELDYEYGL
+56 EAAVEENLDYQYGL
-70 DTTFHSDEPVTY
+70 DTTFHSDDPVTY
-82 SMFFSDASWYP
+82 SFFFSDASWYP
-93 MVDTWKTEGI
+93 MVDTWKTEGV

-108 EKTNVTLD
+108 EVTNVTLD
-116 ITSMDSGDYNQKV
+116 ITSIDSGDYNQKV
-129 SLMINS
+129 ALMINA

-155 AIVPISDYVQYMPY
+155 AIVPISDYTQYMPY
-169 YSDFVEKYSMQP
+169 FTDFVEKYNMQD

-190 GKYYRLP
+190 GKFYRLP

-203 VQDYTFL
+203 VQDYTFM

-218 AGVDVAAIE
+218 AGVDVPAIE
-227 KDWTWDDLYDSLV
+227 KDWTWDDLYDALV

-250 MIGES
+250 MIKES

-267 VADGSGG
+267 VTDGSGG
-274 NLLKLMANSYDVQ
+274 NLLKLMASAYDVQ
-287 AGWAIGNGMLYDE
+287 AGWAIGNGMLYD
-300 STDQWIFGPTTDNF
+300 STKDEWYFGPTSDNF
-314 KAYLEE
+314 KAYLSE

-379 YLCIVPRGENSNYMP
+379 YLCLLPRGEKTNYLP

-401 GVMISQ
+401 GVMISK

-419 KMLRFVDWL
+419 KMIRFVDWL

-435 DLTKWGVEGETYTVN
+435 NLTKWGVEGETYQVN
-450 SDGSKSLTDGYCC
+450 ADGTKSLLDGYQC
-463 GGLGIAAANDS
+463 GGLGIAGDES
-474 DVDIRLQWGYA
+474 DIDIRLQWGYA

-495 DEMTDNFIPEIM
+495 AEMTDNFNPDIM
-507 DFVSRMT
+507 DFV
-514 DNREIR
+514 NRITEAR
-520 PLNPSYVADEE
+520 DVKPLDPSYVADEE
-531 ENEQLNLWK
+531 ENEQLNLWE

-555 TGVKNIDTDWE
+555 TGVKNVDADWD

-580 TDYINEIYNRTK
+580 ADYINEIYQRTK

>member
-1 MNKKKALSV
+1 MKKKKILSM
-10 LLACAMVM
+10 LLATVMVA
-18 GSLAGCGSAQETADT
+18 GSLAGCGSLGDTQSTSTDT
-33 SAEKTETTD
+33 STGSKTENTT
-42 NGTTASNAAASSAE
+42 GTEAAST
-56 AEAAGEELDYEYGL
+56 EAAVEENLDYQYGL
-70 DTTFHSDEPVTY
+70 DTTFHSDDPVTY
-82 SMFFSDASWYP
+82 SFFFSDASWYP
-93 MVDTWKTEGI
+93 MVDTWKTEGV

-108 EKTNVTLD
+108 EVTNVTLD
-116 ITSMDSGDYNQKV
+116 ITSIDSGDYNQKV
-129 SLMINS
+129 ALMINA

-155 AIVPISDYVQYMPY
+155 AIVPISDYTQYMPY
-169 YSDFVEKYSMQP
+169 FTDFVEKYNMQD

-190 GKYYRLP
+190 GKFYRLP

-203 VQDYTFL
+203 VQDYTFM

-218 AGVDVAAIE
+218 AGVDVPAIE
-227 KDWTWDDLYDSLV
+227 KDWTWDDLYDALV

-250 MIGES
+250 MIKES

-267 VADGSGG
+267 VTDGSGG
-274 NLLKLMANSYDVQ
+274 NLLKLMASAYDVQ
-287 AGWAIGNGMLYDE
+287 AGWAIGNGMLYD
-300 STDQWIFGPTTDNF
+300 STKDEWYFGPTSDNF
-314 KAYLEE
+314 KAYLSE

-379 YLCIVPRGENSNYMP
+379 YLCLLPRGEKTNYLP

-401 GVMISQ
+401 GVMISK

-419 KMLRFVDWL
+419 KMIRFVDWL

-435 DLTKWGVEGETYTVN
+435 NLTKWGVEGETYQVN
-450 SDGSKSLTDGYCC
+450 ADGTKSLMDGYQC
-463 GGLGIAAANDS
+463 GGLGIAGDES
-474 DVDIRLQWGYA
+474 DIDIRLQWGYA

-495 DEMTDNFIPEIM
+495 AEMTDNFNPDIM
-507 DFVSRMT
+507 DFV
-514 DNREIR
+514 NRITEAR
-520 PLNPSYVADEE
+520 DVKPLDPSYVADEE

-555 TGVKNIDTDWE
+555 TGVKNVDADWD

-580 TDYINEIYNRTK
+580 ADYINEIYQRTK

>member
-1 MNKKKALSV
+1 MKKKKILSM
-10 LLACAMVM
+10 LLATVMVA
-18 GSLAGCGSAQETADT
+18 GSLAGCGSSGDTQSTSTDT
-33 SAEKTETTD
+33 STGSKTENTT
-42 NGTTASNAAASSAE
+42 GTEAAST
-56 AEAAGEELDYEYGL
+56 EAAVEENLDYQYGL
-70 DTTFHSDEPVTY
+70 DTTFHSDDPVTY
-82 SMFFSDASWYP
+82 SFFFSDASWYP
-93 MVDTWKTEGI
+93 MVDTWKTEGV

-108 EKTNVTLD
+108 EVTNVTLD
-116 ITSMDSGDYNQKV
+116 ITSIDSGDYNQKV
-129 SLMINS
+129 ALMINA

-155 AIVPISDYVQYMPY
+155 AIVPISDYTQYMPY
-169 YSDFVEKYSMQP
+169 FTDFVEKYNMQD

-190 GKYYRLP
+190 GKFYRLP

-203 VQDYTFL
+203 VQDYTFM

-218 AGVDVAAIE
+218 AGVDVPAIE
-227 KDWTWDDLYDSLV
+227 KDWTWDDLYDALV
-240 KVKAYMVSEG
+240 KVKEYMVSQG
-250 MIGES
+250 MIKES

-267 VADGSGG
+267 VTDGSGG
-274 NLLKLMANSYDVQ
+274 NLLKLMASAYDVQ
-287 AGWAIGNGMLYDE
+287 AGWSIGNGMLYD
-300 STDQWIFGPTTDNF
+300 STKDEWYFGPTSDNF
-314 KAYLEE
+314 KAYLSE

-379 YLCIVPRGENSNYMP
+379 YLCILPRGEKTNYLP

-401 GVMISQ
+401 GVMISK

-419 KMLRFVDWL
+419 KMIRFVDWL

-435 DLTKWGVEGETYTVN
+435 NLTKWGVEGETYQVN
-450 SDGSKSLTDGYCC
+450 ADGTKSLMDGYQC
-463 GGLGIAAANDS
+463 GGLGIAGDES
-474 DVDIRLQWGYA
+474 DIDIRLQWGYA

-495 DEMTDNFIPEIM
+495 AEMTDNFNPDIM
-507 DFVSRMT
+507 DFV
-514 DNREIR
+514 NRITAAR
-520 PLNPSYVADEE
+520 DVKPLDPSYVADEE

-555 TGVKNIDTDWE
+555 TGVKNVDADWD

-580 TDYINEIYNRTK
+580 ADYINEIYQRTK

>member
-1 MNKKKALSV
+1 MKKKKILSM
-10 LLACAMVM
+10 LLATVMVA
-18 GSLAGCGSAQETADT
+18 GSLAGCGSSGDTQSTSTDT
-33 SAEKTETTD
+33 STGSKTENTT
-42 NGTTASNAAASSAE
+42 GTEAAST
-56 AEAAGEELDYEYGL
+56 EAAVEENLDYQYGL
-70 DTTFHSDEPVTY
+70 DTTFHSDDPVTY
-82 SMFFSDASWYP
+82 SFFFSDASWYP
-93 MVDTWKTEGI
+93 MVDTWKTEGV

-108 EKTNVTLD
+108 EVTNVTLD
-116 ITSMDSGDYNQKV
+116 ITSIDSGDYNQKV
-129 SLMINS
+129 ALMINA

-155 AIVPISDYVQYMPY
+155 AIVPISDYTQYMPY
-169 YSDFVEKYSMQP
+169 FTDFVEKYNMQD

-190 GKYYRLP
+190 GKFYRLP

-203 VQDYTFL
+203 VQDYTFM

-218 AGVDVAAIE
+218 AGVDVPAIE
-227 KDWTWDDLYDSLV
+227 KDWTWDDLYDALV
-240 KVKAYMVSEG
+240 KVKEYMVSQG
-250 MIGES
+250 MIKES

-267 VADGSGG
+267 VTDGSGG
-274 NLLKLMANSYDVQ
+274 NLLKLMASAYDVQ
-287 AGWAIGNGMLYDE
+287 AGWAIGNGMLYD
-300 STDQWIFGPTTDNF
+300 STKDEWYFGPTSDNF
-314 KAYLEE
+314 KAYLSE

-379 YLCIVPRGENSNYMP
+379 YLCLLPRGEKTNYLP

-401 GVMISQ
+401 GVMISK

-419 KMLRFVDWL
+419 KMIRFVDWL

-435 DLTKWGVEGETYTVN
+435 NLTKWGVEGETYQVN
-450 SDGSKSLTDGYCC
+450 ADGTKSLMDGYQC
-463 GGLGIAAANDS
+463 GGLGIAGDENDI
-474 DVDIRLQWGYA
+474 DIRLQWGYA

-495 DEMTDNFIPEIM
+495 AEMTDNFNPDIM
-507 DFVSRMT
+507 DFV
-514 DNREIR
+514 NRITAAR
-520 PLNPSYVADEE
+520 DIKPLDPSYVADEE

-555 TGVKNIDTDWE
+555 TGVKNVDADWD

-580 TDYINEIYNRTK
+580 ADYINEIYQRTK

>member
-1 MNKKKALSV
+1 MKKKKILSM
-10 LLACAMVM
+10 LLATVMVA
-18 GSLAGCGSAQETADT
+18 GSLAGCGSSGDTQSTSTDTGADSKTESAAGTETA
-33 SAEKTETTD
+33 STE
-42 NGTTASNAAASSAE
+42 AAA
-56 AEAAGEELDYEYGL
+56 EENLDYQYGL
-70 DTTFHSDEPVTY
+70 DTTFHSDDPVTY
-82 SMFFSDASWYP
+82 SFFFSDASWYP
-93 MVDTWKTEGI
+93 MVDTWKTEGV

-108 EKTNVTLD
+108 EATNVTLD
-116 ITSMDSGDYNQKV
+116 ITSIDSGDYNQKV
-129 SLMINS
+129 SLMINA

-155 AIVPISDYVQYMPY
+155 AIVPISDYTQYMPY
-169 YSDFVEKYSMQP
+169 FTDFVEKYNMQD

-190 GKYYRLP
+190 GKFYKLP

-203 VQDYTFL
+203 IQDYTFM

-218 AGVDVAAIE
+218 AGVDVPAIE
-227 KDWTWDDLYDSLV
+227 KDWTWDDLYDALV

-250 MIGES
+250 MIKES

-267 VADGSGG
+267 VTDGSGG
-274 NLLKLMANSYDVQ
+274 NLLKLMAGSYDVQ
-287 AGWAIGNGMLYDE
+287 AGWSIGNGMLYD
-300 STDQWIFGPTTDNF
+300 STKDEWYFGPTSDNF
-314 KAYLEE
+314 KAYLSE

-379 YLCIVPRGENSNYMP
+379 YLCLIPRGEKTNYLP

-401 GVMISQ
+401 GVMISK

-419 KMLRFVDWL
+419 KMIRFVDWL

-435 DLTKWGVEGETYTVN
+435 NLTKWGVEGETYQVN
-450 SDGSKSLTDGYCC
+450 ADGTKSLMDGYQC
-463 GGLGIAAANDS
+463 GGLGIAGDENDI
-474 DVDIRLQWGYA
+474 DIRLQWGYA

-495 DEMTDNFIPEIM
+495 AEMTDNFNPDIM
-507 DFVSRMT
+507 DFV
-514 DNREIR
+514 NRITEARDIK
-520 PLNPSYVADEE
+520 PLDPSYVADEE

-555 TGVKNIDTDWE
+555 TGVKNVDADWD

-580 TDYINEIYNRTK
+580 ADYINEIYQRTK

>member
-1 MNKKKALSV
+1 MKKKKILSM
-10 LLACAMVM
+10 LLATVMVA
-18 GSLAGCGSAQETADT
+18 GSLAGCGSSGDTQSTSTDT
-33 SAEKTETTD
+33 STGSKTENTT
-42 NGTTASNAAASSAE
+42 GTEAAST
-56 AEAAGEELDYEYGL
+56 EAAVEENLDYQYGL
-70 DTTFHSDEPVTY
+70 DTTFHSDDPVTY
-82 SMFFSDASWYP
+82 SFFFSDASWYP
-93 MVDTWKTEGI
+93 MVDTWKTEGV

-108 EKTNVTLD
+108 EATNVTLD
-116 ITSMDSGDYNQKV
+116 ITSIDSGDYNQKV
-129 SLMINS
+129 SLMINA

-155 AIVPISDYVQYMPY
+155 AIVPISDYTQYMPY
-169 YSDFVEKYSMQP
+169 FTDFVEKYNMQD

-190 GKYYRLP
+190 GKFYKLP

-203 VQDYTFL
+203 IQDYTFM

-218 AGVDVAAIE
+218 AGVDVPAIE
-227 KDWTWDDLYDSLV
+227 KDWTWDDLYDALV
-240 KVKAYMVSEG
+240 KVKEYMVSQG
-250 MIGES
+250 MIKES

-267 VADGSGG
+267 VTDGSGG
-274 NLLKLMANSYDVQ
+274 NLLKLMAGSYDVQ
-287 AGWAIGNGMLYDE
+287 AGWSIGNGMLYD
-300 STDQWIFGPTTDNF
+300 STKDEWYFGPTSDNF
-314 KAYLEE
+314 KAYLSE

-379 YLCIVPRGENSNYMP
+379 YLCLIPRGEKTNYLP

-401 GVMISQ
+401 GVMISK

-419 KMLRFVDWL
+419 KMIRFVDWL

-435 DLTKWGVEGETYTVN
+435 NLTKWGVEGETYQVN
-450 SDGSKSLTDGYCC
+450 ADGTKSLMDGYQC
-463 GGLGIAAANDS
+463 GGLGIAGDENDI
-474 DVDIRLQWGYA
+474 DIRLQWGYA

-495 DEMTDNFIPEIM
+495 AEMTDNFNPDIM
-507 DFVSRMT
+507 DFV
-514 DNREIR
+514 NRITEARDIK
-520 PLNPSYVADEE
+520 PLDPSYVADEE

-555 TGVKNIDTDWE
+555 TGVKNVDADWD

-580 TDYINEIYNRTK
+580 ADYINEIYQRTK

>member
-1 MNKKKALSV
+1 MKKKKILSM
-10 LLACAMVM
+10 LLATVMVA
-18 GSLAGCGSAQETADT
+18 GSLAGCGSSGDTQSTSTDT
-33 SAEKTETTD
+33 STGSKTENTT
-42 NGTTASNAAASSAE
+42 GTEAAST
-56 AEAAGEELDYEYGL
+56 EAAVEENLDYQYGL
-70 DTTFHSDEPVTY
+70 DTTFHSDDPVTY
-82 SMFFSDASWYP
+82 SFFFSDASWYP
-93 MVDTWKTEGI
+93 MVDTWKTEGV

-108 EKTNVTLD
+108 EVTNVTLD
-116 ITSMDSGDYNQKV
+116 ITSIDSGDYNQKV
-129 SLMINS
+129 ALMINA

-155 AIVPISDYVQYMPY
+155 AIVPISDYTQYMPY
-169 YSDFVEKYSMQP
+169 FTDFVEKYNMQD

-190 GKYYRLP
+190 GKFYRLP

-203 VQDYTFL
+203 VQDYTFM

-218 AGVDVAAIE
+218 AGVDVPAIE
-227 KDWTWDDLYDSLV
+227 KDWTWDDLYDALV
-240 KVKAYMVSEG
+240 KVKEYMVSQG
-250 MIGES
+250 MIKES

-267 VADGSGG
+267 VTDGSGG
-274 NLLKLMANSYDVQ
+274 NLLKLMASAYDVQ
-287 AGWAIGNGMLYDE
+287 AGWAIGNGMLYD
-300 STDQWIFGPTTDNF
+300 STKDEWYFGPTSDNF
-314 KAYLEE
+314 KAYLSE

-379 YLCIVPRGENSNYMP
+379 YLCLLPRGEKTNYLP

-401 GVMISQ
+401 GVMISK

-419 KMLRFVDWL
+419 KMIRFVDWL

-435 DLTKWGVEGETYTVN
+435 NLTKWGVEGETYQVN
-450 SDGSKSLTDGYCC
+450 ADGTKSLMDGYQC
-463 GGLGIAAANDS
+463 GGLGIAGDENDI
-474 DVDIRLQWGYA
+474 DIRLQWGYA

-495 DEMTDNFIPEIM
+495 AEMTDNFNPDIM
-507 DFVSRMT
+507 DFV
-514 DNREIR
+514 NRITAAR
-520 PLNPSYVADEE
+520 DVKPLDPSYVADEE

-555 TGVKNIDTDWE
+555 TGVKNVDADWD

-580 TDYINEIYNRTK
+580 ADYINEIYQRTK

>member
-1 MNKKKALSV
+1 MKKKKILSM
-10 LLACAMVM
+10 LLATVMVA
-18 GSLAGCGSAQETADT
+18 GSLAGCGSSGDTQSTSTDT
-33 SAEKTETTD
+33 STGSKTENTT
-42 NGTTASNAAASSAE
+42 GTEAAST
-56 AEAAGEELDYEYGL
+56 EAAVEENLDYQYGL
-70 DTTFHSDEPVTY
+70 DTTFHSDDPVTY
-82 SMFFSDASWYP
+82 SFFFSDASWYP
-93 MVDTWKTEGI
+93 MVDTWKTEGV

-108 EKTNVTLD
+108 EVTNVTLD
-116 ITSMDSGDYNQKV
+116 ITSIDSGDYNQKV
-129 SLMINS
+129 ALMINA

-155 AIVPISDYVQYMPY
+155 AIVPISDYTQYMPY
-169 YSDFVEKYSMQP
+169 FTDFVEKYNMQD

-190 GKYYRLP
+190 GKFYRLP

-203 VQDYTFL
+203 VQDYTFM

-218 AGVDVAAIE
+218 AGVDVPAIE
-227 KDWTWDDLYDSLV
+227 KDWTWDDLYDALV

-250 MIGES
+250 MIKES

-267 VADGSGG
+267 VTDGSGG
-274 NLLKLMANSYDVQ
+274 NLLKLMASAYDVQ
-287 AGWAIGNGMLYDE
+287 AGWAIGNGMLYD
-300 STDQWIFGPTTDNF
+300 STKDEWYFGPTSDNF
-314 KAYLEE
+314 KAYLSE

-379 YLCIVPRGENSNYMP
+379 YLCLLPRGEKTNYLP

-401 GVMISQ
+401 GVMISK

-419 KMLRFVDWL
+419 KMIRFVDWL

-435 DLTKWGVEGETYTVN
+435 NLTKWGVEGETYQVN
-450 SDGSKSLTDGYCC
+450 ADGTKSLMDGYQC
-463 GGLGIAAANDS
+463 GGLGIAGDENDI
-474 DVDIRLQWGYA
+474 DIRLQWGYA

-495 DEMTDNFIPEIM
+495 AEMTDNFNPDIM
-507 DFVSRMT
+507 DFV
-514 DNREIR
+514 NRITAAR
-520 PLNPSYVADEE
+520 DIKPLDPSYVADEE

-555 TGVKNIDTDWE
+555 TGVKNVDADWD

-580 TDYINEIYNRTK
+580 ADYINEIYQRTK

>member
-1 MNKKKALSV
+1 MKKKKILSM
-10 LLACAMVM
+10 LLATVRVA
-18 GSLAGCGSAQETADT
+18 GSLAGCGSSGDTQSTSTDT
-33 SAEKTETTD
+33 STGSKTENTT
-42 NGTTASNAAASSAE
+42 GTEAAST
-56 AEAAGEELDYEYGL
+56 EAAVEENLDYQYGL
-70 DTTFHSDEPVTY
+70 DTTFHSDDPVTY
-82 SMFFSDASWYP
+82 SFFFSDASWYP
-93 MVDTWKTEGI
+93 MVDTWKTEGV

-108 EKTNVTLD
+108 EVTNVTLD
-116 ITSMDSGDYNQKV
+116 ITSIDSGDYNQKV
-129 SLMINS
+129 ALMINA

-155 AIVPISDYVQYMPY
+155 AIVPISDYTQYMPY
-169 YSDFVEKYSMQP
+169 FTDFVEKYNMQD

-190 GKYYRLP
+190 GKFYRLP

-203 VQDYTFL
+203 VQDYTFM

-218 AGVDVAAIE
+218 AGVDVPAIE
-227 KDWTWDDLYDSLV
+227 KDWTWDDLYDALV
-240 KVKAYMVSEG
+240 KVKEYMVSQG
-250 MIGES
+250 MIKES

-267 VADGSGG
+267 VTDGSGG
-274 NLLKLMANSYDVQ
+274 NLLKLMASAYDVQ
-287 AGWAIGNGMLYDE
+287 AGWAIGNGMLYDSDKDE
-300 STDQWIFGPTTDNF
+300 WYFGPTSDNF
-314 KAYLEE
+314 KAYLSE

-379 YLCIVPRGENSNYMP
+379 YLCLLPRGEKTNYLP

-401 GVMISQ
+401 GVMISK

-419 KMLRFVDWL
+419 KMIRFVDWL

-435 DLTKWGVEGETYTVN
+435 NLTKWGVEGETYQVN
-450 SDGSKSLTDGYCC
+450 ADGTKSLLDGYQC
-463 GGLGIAAANDS
+463 GGLGIAGDES
-474 DVDIRLQWGYA
+474 DIDIRLQWGYA

-495 DEMTDNFIPEIM
+495 AEMTDNFNPDIM
-507 DFVSRMT
+507 DFV
-514 DNREIR
+514 NRITEAR
-520 PLNPSYVADEE
+520 DVKPLDPSYVADEE

-555 TGVKNIDTDWE
+555 TGVKNVDADWD

-580 TDYINEIYNRTK
+580 ADYINEIYQRTK

>member
-1 MNKKKALSV
+1 MKKKKILSM
-10 LLACAMVM
+10 LLATVMVA
-18 GSLAGCGSAQETADT
+18 GSLAGCGSSGDTQSTSTDT
-33 SAEKTETTD
+33 STGSKTENTT
-42 NGTTASNAAASSAE
+42 GTEAAST
-56 AEAAGEELDYEYGL
+56 EAAVEENLDYQYGL
-70 DTTFHSDEPVTY
+70 DTTFHSDDPVTY
-82 SMFFSDASWYP
+82 SFFFSDASWYP
-93 MVDTWKTEGI
+93 MVDTWKTEGV

-108 EKTNVTLD
+108 EVTNVTLD
-116 ITSMDSGDYNQKV
+116 ITSIDSGDYNQKV
-129 SLMINS
+129 ALMINA

-155 AIVPISDYVQYMPY
+155 AIVPISGYTQYMPY
-169 YSDFVEKYSMQP
+169 FTDFVEKYNMQD

-190 GKYYRLP
+190 GKFYRLP

-203 VQDYTFL
+203 VQDYTFM

-218 AGVDVAAIE
+218 AGVDVPAIE
-227 KDWTWDDLYDSLV
+227 KDWTWDDLYDALV
-240 KVKAYMVSEG
+240 KVKEYMVSQG
-250 MIGES
+250 MIKES

-267 VADGSGG
+267 VTDGSGG
-274 NLLKLMANSYDVQ
+274 NLLKLMASAYDVQ
-287 AGWAIGNGMLYDE
+287 AGWAIGNGMLYDSDKDE
-300 STDQWIFGPTTDNF
+300 WYFGPTSDNF
-314 KAYLEE
+314 KAYLSE

-379 YLCIVPRGENSNYMP
+379 YLCLLPRGEKTNYLP

-401 GVMISQ
+401 GVMISK

-419 KMLRFVDWL
+419 KMIRFVDWL

-435 DLTKWGVEGETYTVN
+435 NLTKWGVEGETYQVN
-450 SDGSKSLTDGYCC
+450 ADGTKSLLDGYQC
-463 GGLGIAAANDS
+463 GGLGIAGDES
-474 DVDIRLQWGYA
+474 DIDIRLQWGYA

-495 DEMTDNFIPEIM
+495 AEMTDNFNPDIM
-507 DFVSRMT
+507 DFV
-514 DNREIR
+514 NRITEAR
-520 PLNPSYVADEE
+520 DVKPLDPSYVADEE

-555 TGVKNIDTDWE
+555 TGVKNVDADWD

-580 TDYINEIYNRTK
+580 ADYINEIYQRTK

>member
-1 MNKKKALSV
+1 MKKKKILSM
-10 LLACAMVM
+10 LLATVMVA
-18 GSLAGCGSAQETADT
+18 GSLAGCGSSGDTQSTSTDT
-33 SAEKTETTD
+33 STGSKTENTT
-42 NGTTASNAAASSAE
+42 GTEAAST
-56 AEAAGEELDYEYGL
+56 EAAVEENLDYQYGL
-70 DTTFHSDEPVTY
+70 DTTFHSDDPVTY
-82 SMFFSDASWYP
+82 SFFFSDASWYP
-93 MVDTWKTEGI
+93 MVDTWKTEGV

-108 EKTNVTLD
+108 EVTNVTLD
-116 ITSMDSGDYNQKV
+116 ITSIDSGDYNQKV
-129 SLMINS
+129 ALMINA

-155 AIVPISDYVQYMPY
+155 AIVPISDYTQYMPY
-169 YSDFVEKYSMQP
+169 FTDFVEKYNMQD

-190 GKYYRLP
+190 GKFYRLP

-203 VQDYTFL
+203 VQDYTFM

-218 AGVDVAAIE
+218 AGVDVPAIE
-227 KDWTWDDLYDSLV
+227 KDWTWDDLYDALV

-250 MIGES
+250 MIKES

-267 VADGSGG
+267 VTDGSGG
-274 NLLKLMANSYDVQ
+274 NLLKLMASAYDVQ
-287 AGWAIGNGMLYDE
+287 AGWAIGNGMLYD
-300 STDQWIFGPTTDNF
+300 STKDEWYFGPTSDNF
-314 KAYLEE
+314 KAYLSE

-379 YLCIVPRGENSNYMP
+379 YLCLLPRGEKTNYLP

-401 GVMISQ
+401 GVMISK

-419 KMLRFVDWL
+419 KMIRFVDWL

-435 DLTKWGVEGETYTVN
+435 NLTKWGVEGETYQVN
-450 SDGSKSLTDGYCC
+450 ADGTKSLLDGYQC
-463 GGLGIAAANDS
+463 GGLGIAGDES
-474 DVDIRLQWGYA
+474 DIDIRLQWGYA

-495 DEMTDNFIPEIM
+495 AEMTDNFNPDIM
-507 DFVSRMT
+507 DFV
-514 DNREIR
+514 NRITETR
-520 PLNPSYVADEE
+520 DVKPLDPSYVADEE

-555 TGVKNIDTDWE
+555 TGVKNVDADWD

-580 TDYINEIYNRTK
+580 ADYINEIYQRTK

>member
-1 MNKKKALSV
+1 MKKKKILSM
-10 LLACAMVM
+10 LLATVMVA
-18 GSLAGCGSAQETADT
+18 GSLAGCGSSGDTQSTSTDT
-33 SAEKTETTD
+33 STGSKTENTT
-42 NGTTASNAAASSAE
+42 GTEAAST
-56 AEAAGEELDYEYGL
+56 EAAVEENLDYQYGL
-70 DTTFHSDEPVTY
+70 DTTFHSDDPVTY
-82 SMFFSDASWYP
+82 SFFFSDASWYP
-93 MVDTWKTEGI
+93 MVDTWKTEGV

-108 EKTNVTLD
+108 EVTNVTLD
-116 ITSMDSGDYNQKV
+116 ITSIDSGDYNQKV
-129 SLMINS
+129 ALMINA

-155 AIVPISDYVQYMPY
+155 AIVPISDYTQYMPY
-169 YSDFVEKYSMQP
+169 FTDFVEKYNMQD

-190 GKYYRLP
+190 GKFYRLP

-203 VQDYTFL
+203 VQDYTFM

-218 AGVDVAAIE
+218 AGVDVPAIE
-227 KDWTWDDLYDSLV
+227 KDWTWDDLYDALV

-250 MIGES
+250 MIKES

-267 VADGSGG
+267 VTDGSGG
-274 NLLKLMANSYDVQ
+274 NLLKLMASAYDVQ
-287 AGWAIGNGMLYDE
+287 AGWAIGNGMLYD
-300 STDQWIFGPTTDNF
+300 STKDEWYFGPTSDNF
-314 KAYLEE
+314 KAYLSE

-379 YLCIVPRGENSNYMP
+379 YLCLLPRGEKTNYLP

-401 GVMISQ
+401 GVMISK

-419 KMLRFVDWL
+419 KMIRFVDWL

-435 DLTKWGVEGETYTVN
+435 NLTKWGVEGETYQVN
-450 SDGSKSLTDGYCC
+450 ADGTKSLLDGYQR
-463 GGLGIAAANDS
+463 GGLGIAGDES
-474 DVDIRLQWGYA
+474 DIDIRLQWGYA

-495 DEMTDNFIPEIM
+495 AEMTDNFNPDIM
-507 DFVSRMT
+507 DFV
-514 DNREIR
+514 NRITEAR
-520 PLNPSYVADEE
+520 DVKPLDPSYVADEE

-555 TGVKNIDTDWE
+555 TGVKNVDADWD

-580 TDYINEIYNRTK
+580 ADYINEIYQRTK

>member
-1 MNKKKALSV
+1 MKKKKILSM
-10 LLACAMVM
+10 LLATVMVA
-18 GSLAGCGSAQETADT
+18 GSLAGCGSSGDTQSTSTDT
-33 SAEKTETTD
+33 STGSKTENTT
-42 NGTTASNAAASSAE
+42 GTEAAST
-56 AEAAGEELDYEYGL
+56 EAAVEENLDYQYGL
-70 DTTFHSDEPVTY
+70 DTTFHSDDPVTY
-82 SMFFSDASWYP
+82 SFFFSDASWYP
-93 MVDTWKTEGI
+93 MVDTWKTEGV

-108 EKTNVTLD
+108 EVTNVTLD
-116 ITSMDSGDYNQKV
+116 ITSIDSGDYNQKV
-129 SLMINS
+129 ALMINA

-155 AIVPISDYVQYMPY
+155 AIVPISDYTQYMPY
-169 YSDFVEKYSMQP
+169 FTDFVEKYNMQD

-190 GKYYRLP
+190 GKFYRLP

-203 VQDYTFL
+203 VQDYTFM

-218 AGVDVAAIE
+218 AGVDVPAIE
-227 KDWTWDDLYDSLV
+227 KDWTWDDLYDALV
-240 KVKAYMVSEG
+240 KVKEYMVSQG
-250 MIGES
+250 MIKES
-255 DYVWSDLWCGSE
+255 DYVWSDLWYGSE
-267 VADGSGG
+267 VTDGSGG
-274 NLLKLMANSYDVQ
+274 NLLKLMASAYDVQ
-287 AGWAIGNGMLYDE
+287 AGWAIGNGMLYDSDKDE
-300 STDQWIFGPTTDNF
+300 WYFGPTSDNF
-314 KAYLEE
+314 KAYLSE

-379 YLCIVPRGENSNYMP
+379 YLCLLPRGEKTNYLP

-401 GVMISQ
+401 GVMISK

-419 KMLRFVDWL
+419 KMIRFVDWL

-435 DLTKWGVEGETYTVN
+435 NLTKWGVEGETYQVN
-450 SDGSKSLTDGYCC
+450 ADGTKSLLDGYQC
-463 GGLGIAAANDS
+463 GGLGIAGDES
-474 DVDIRLQWGYA
+474 DIDIRLQWGYA

-495 DEMTDNFIPEIM
+495 AEMTDNFNPDIM
-507 DFVSRMT
+507 DFV
-514 DNREIR
+514 NRITEAR
-520 PLNPSYVADEE
+520 DVKPLDPSYVADEE

-555 TGVKNIDTDWE
+555 TGVKNVDADWD

-580 TDYINEIYNRTK
+580 ADYINEIYQRTK

>member
-1 MNKKKALSV
+1 
-10 LLACAMVM
+10 MVA
-18 GSLAGCGSAQETADT
+18 GSLAGCGSSGDTQSTSTDT
-33 SAEKTETTD
+33 STGSKTENTT
-42 NGTTASNAAASSAE
+42 GTEAAST
-56 AEAAGEELDYEYGL
+56 EAAVEENLDYQYGL
-70 DTTFHSDEPVTY
+70 DTTFHSDDPVTY
-82 SMFFSDASWYP
+82 SFFFSDASWYP
-93 MVDTWKTEGI
+93 MVDTWKTEGV

-108 EKTNVTLD
+108 EVTNVTLD
-116 ITSMDSGDYNQKV
+116 ITSIDSGDYNQKV
-129 SLMINS
+129 ALMINA

-155 AIVPISDYVQYMPY
+155 AIVPISDYTQYMPY
-169 YSDFVEKYSMQP
+169 FTDFVEKYNMQD

-190 GKYYRLP
+190 GKFYRLP

-203 VQDYTFL
+203 VQDYTFM

-218 AGVDVAAIE
+218 AGVDVPAIE
-227 KDWTWDDLYDSLV
+227 KDWTWDDLYDALV

-250 MIGES
+250 MIKES

-267 VADGSGG
+267 VTDGSGG
-274 NLLKLMANSYDVQ
+274 NLLKLMASAYDVQ
-287 AGWAIGNGMLYDE
+287 AGWAIGNGMLYD
-300 STDQWIFGPTTDNF
+300 STKDEWYFGPTSDNF
-314 KAYLEE
+314 KAYLSE

-379 YLCIVPRGENSNYMP
+379 YLCLLPRGEKTNYLP

-401 GVMISQ
+401 GVMISK

-419 KMLRFVDWL
+419 KMIRFVDWL

-435 DLTKWGVEGETYTVN
+435 NLTKWGVEGETYQVN
-450 SDGSKSLTDGYCC
+450 ADGTKSLLDGYQC
-463 GGLGIAAANDS
+463 GGLGIAGDES
-474 DVDIRLQWGYA
+474 DIDIRLQWGYA

-495 DEMTDNFIPEIM
+495 AEMTDNFNPDIM
-507 DFVSRMT
+507 DFV
-514 DNREIR
+514 NRITEAR
-520 PLNPSYVADEE
+520 DVKPLDPSYVADEE

-555 TGVKNIDTDWE
+555 TGVKNVDADWD

-580 TDYINEIYNRTK
+580 ADYINEIYQRTK